1 MLAKSGRHT
10 PGPKE
15 KLQTSKNHVLI
26 FPSNNGQE
34 ATQQE
39 AGTGD
44 QMGA

>member
-15 KLQTSKNHVLI
+15 KLQTSNKNHVPI

-44 QMGA
+44 